1 MKKQNIILIGVVCLL
16 HLFIWGQSLL
26 TGAVSSSQSGFV
38 VDVLYPVVS
47 WVLPN
52 LSVGTMSFIIRKLAH
67 FTEYFILGLLLYRVY
82 MSYVKGYFLLTI
94 VVMHGLLV
102 AAIDES
108 IQLFTPNRSG
118 ELRDVLIDLLGVILA
133 VVVIILFKA
142 KSIHNKKH
150 IIK

>member
-1 MKKQNIILIGVVCLL
+1 
-16 HLFIWGQSLL
+16 
-26 TGAVSSSQSGFV
+26 
-38 VDVLYPVVS
+38 
-47 WVLPN
+47 
-52 LSVGTMSFIIRKLAH
+52 
-67 FTEYFILGLLLYRVY
+67 

>member
-1 MKKQNIILIGVVCLL
+1 MKKQNIVLIGVVCLL

-26 TGAVSSSQSGFV
+26 SGAVSSSQSGFV

-52 LSVGTMSFIIRKLAH
+52 LSVGTLSFIIRKLAH

-82 MSYVKGYFLLTI
+82 MSHVKGYFLLTT

-133 VVVIILFKA
+133 VVVINLFKA
-142 KSIHNKKH
+142 KSIHNK
-150 IIK
+150 